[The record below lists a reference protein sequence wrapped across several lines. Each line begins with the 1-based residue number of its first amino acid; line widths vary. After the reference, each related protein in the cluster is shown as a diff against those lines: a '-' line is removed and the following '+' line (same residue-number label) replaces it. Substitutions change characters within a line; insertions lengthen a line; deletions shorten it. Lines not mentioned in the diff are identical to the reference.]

1 VLVRKA
7 GLAVLGARLV
17 ALRHALRPPV
27 RVGELRSVLAAVVP
41 AVILA
46 SAAGC
51 SSRIGMPEPG
61 TQQGERIVDLWRVLF
76 FTAAALG
83 GLVFV
88 LLAWC
93 ILRYRARGHQTDD
106 DLPPQR
112 RGNVPLEVVYTLVP
126 LAIVGAIFVVSLRTD
141 PAPAGAG
148 KGGGRPL
155 AVDVTAFRW
164 QWRFDYPAQRVSV
177 VGSPESSPDLVL
189 PTGRPIRLRVRTA
202 DVIHSFFVPGFLGK
216 MDVVPG
222 LDNEFDLRPTHA
234 GRYQGFCAEFC
245 GLDHARMTFAVRVV
259 SPDEFTR
266 WARRTAAATLTP
278 ATATTSGRR

>member
-1 VLVRKA
+1 
-7 GLAVLGARLV
+7 
-17 ALRHALRPPV
+17 
-27 RVGELRSVLAAVVP
+27 
-41 AVILA
+41 
-46 SAAGC
+46 
-51 SSRIGMPEPG
+51 MPEAG
-61 TQQGERIVDLWRVLF
+61 TQQGDRIIDLWRVLF

-83 GLVFV
+83 GLVVV
-88 LLAWC
+88 LLVWC
-93 ILRYRARGHQTDD
+93 ILRYRRRPTDSDD

-126 LAIVGAIFVVSLRTD
+126 LAIVGVIFVLSLRTD
-141 PAPAGAG
+141 PATAGDGA
-148 KGGGRPL
+148 KGGRPL

-177 VGSPESSPDLVL
+177 VGGPESSPDLVL
-189 PTGRPIRLRVRTA
+189 PTGRPVRLRLRTA

-222 LDNEFDLRPTHA
+222 LDNEFDLRPTRP
-234 GRYQGFCAEFC
+234 GRYQGYCAEFC

-266 WARRTAAATLTP
+266 WARRTAAAAAEEAPAATP
-278 ATATTSGRR
+278 TTSGPR